1 MEKSVFITK
10 SAVFLP
16 NNPVDNDHMEDYL
29 GLIAGNHSRAKS
41 IVLANNGIKR
51 RYYAL
56 NTRQEIT
63 HTNAQMAAEAVKNLF
78 PDRILDKE
86 VDVLSCAT
94 STPDQLLPSHASM
107 THGELKVK
115 PLEINSFSGVCL
127 TSLQALKSCFYA
139 ISSGEARKAVCST
152 SELTSA
158 ALLSKNYD
166 PDYERVQL
174 LKQDPYMALEK
185 DFMRFMLSDGAGA
198 VLLDSRASELI
209 NLKIE
214 WIEIRSYANELPVC
228 MFMAS
233 ELQPDGRLKSWK
245 EFTPKER
252 EDRAV
257 MVGKQ
262 DIRALKKYI
271 IGYWAD
277 HIEECIRKRRF
288 NPSEIDYIIPHVSS
302 MFFYGKLNEELQ
314 KRKVDLPEN
323 KWFTNLTSVGNIG
336 SAAIFVALDE
346 LMYSGKL
353 RKGNKILLLV
363 PESGRFSYGTAL
375 LTVV

>member
-1 MEKSVFITK
+1 MINPVFITK
-10 SAVFLP
+10 SAIYLP

-29 GLIAGNHSRAKS
+29 GLIAGKPSRAKS

-56 NTRQEIT
+56 NTNQGIT
-63 HTNAQMAAEAVKNLF
+63 HSNAQMAAEAIKNLF
-78 PDRILDKE
+78 PDRVVNED
-86 VDVLSCAT
+86 VDLLSCAT

-107 THGELKVK
+107 THGELKGK

-127 TSLQALKSCFYA
+127 TSLQALKSCYYA
-139 ISSGEARKAVCST
+139 VSTGEARKAVCST

-166 PDYERVQL
+166 PDYDRVEV

-185 DFMRFMLSDGAGA
+185 DFMRFMLSDGSGA
-198 VLLDSRASELI
+198 VLLDKIPSGEV
-209 NLKIE
+209 NLRIE
-214 WIEIRSYANELPVC
+214 WIEICSYANELPVC

-233 ELQPDGRLKSWK
+233 ELQPNGRLKSWK
-245 EFTPKER
+245 EFTPQER

-262 DIRALKKYI
+262 DIKVLKKYI
-271 IGYWAD
+271 ISYWAD
-277 HIEECIRKRRF
+277 HIQECIKKRNF
-288 NPSEIDYIIPHVSS
+288 NPSDIDFIIPHVSS
-302 MFFYGKLNEELQ
+302 MFFYDKLNIELQ
-314 KRKVDLPEN
+314 KRKIDLPEN
-323 KWFTNLTSVGNIG
+323 KWFTNLPTVGNIG
-336 SAAIFVALDE
+336 SAAIFVALNE

-353 RKGNKILLLV
+353 QPGNKILLLV
-363 PESGRFSYGTAL
+363 PESGRFSYGTVL